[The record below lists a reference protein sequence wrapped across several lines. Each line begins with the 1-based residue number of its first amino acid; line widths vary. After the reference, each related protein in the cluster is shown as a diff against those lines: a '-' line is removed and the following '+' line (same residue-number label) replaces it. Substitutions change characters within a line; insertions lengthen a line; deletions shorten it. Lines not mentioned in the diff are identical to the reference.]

1 MIKTG
6 MLINDRYEIIEKIG
20 TGGMS
25 EVYKAKCIKL
35 NRFVAIKI
43 LKDEYCLDDAFV
55 RRFKAEAQSAASLS
69 HANIVNIYD
78 VGNENRIHFIVMEY
92 LEGKTLKQVI
102 KEAGIIND
110 KEALN
115 IAVSIASAL
124 EHAHSNHIIHR
135 DIKPQNIIVTN
146 DGKIKV
152 ADFGIARIA
161 SEKTITVTDE
171 TTGSV
176 HYIAPEQAR
185 GGYCDE
191 KSDIYSLGITLFEM
205 VTGEL
210 PYKAESAVSVAL
222 KHIQD
227 KFPIPS
233 ELNPEVSK
241 SVEQIILKCTQKKP
255 EIRYQSAVELLADL
269 RKALVFP
276 SEEFVKI
283 NQFEDDSPT
292 MIISSSEFEGL
303 RKAIDTKESIEAPIE
318 ETPEVEKRPIPK
330 YKKDTKEEK
339 KKGTIVM
346 ALGILSAFLLV
357 AIIFGVSY
365 AVWNM
370 GHPGEAKEIEIP
382 NVIGM
387 SFEQAKKTLENAG
400 IEWKEG
406 EYEFSADQEKDYI
419 INQSVKGKIEE
430 KLIKETVVELTISK
444 GKDAKKVPKVLD
456 MTFDEA
462 EKIIRDAGFKANRV
476 MEYNDEVDLGFV
488 IKQQPEADELLAK
501 GAQITI
507 FVSQGEEKAV
517 VTMPDVTLISE
528 EQGISLIKSKKLK
541 VGNIS
546 YANNDVVKKG
556 QIISSSIPAGTEV
569 EEGTA
574 VNLVVSKGAATVRK
588 QVIINDL
595 MPSELNTGLLEVYL
609 TLPNQKGTLV
619 YADNVQKSDFPVYVN
634 VDGTGKGVVDVYFN
648 GSKEYSNTIIFSE
661 EGN

>member
-102 KEAGIIND
+102 KEAGIIQD

-115 IAVSIASAL
+115 IALSIASAL

-135 DIKPQNIIVTN
+135 DIKPQNIIATN

-227 KFPIPS
+227 KFPVPS
-233 ELNPEVSK
+233 ELNPDINK
-241 SVEQIILKCTQKKP
+241 SLEQIILKCTQKKP
-255 EIRYQSAVELLADL
+255 EVRYQSAAELIADL
-269 RKALVFP
+269 KKALDFP

-303 RKAIDTKESIEAPIE
+303 RKAIDAQDKNESVAEDIP
-318 ETPEVEKRPIPK
+318 ETEKRPIPR
-330 YKKDTKEEK
+330 YKKENNEDK
-339 KKGTIVM
+339 KKSRMVM
-346 ALGILSAFLLV
+346 ALGVFSAFLLV

-365 AVWNM
+365 AIWNM

-382 NVIGM
+382 NVIGK
-387 SFEQAKKTLENAG
+387 SFEDAKKTLENAG
-400 IEWKEG
+400 IDWKEG
-406 EYEFSADQEKDYI
+406 EYQFSTEQDKDYI
-419 INQSVKGKIEE
+419 INQSIKGKIEE
-430 KLIKETVVELTISK
+430 KLIKDTVVELTISK
-444 GKDAKKVPKVLD
+444 GKDAKKVPDIVD

-462 EKIIRDAGFKANRV
+462 EKIIRDSGFKANRV
-476 MEYNDEVDLGFV
+476 MEYNDKVDLGVV

-501 GAQITI
+501 GEEITI
-507 FVSQGEEKAV
+507 FVSQGKEKAM

-528 EQGISLIKSKKLK
+528 EQGITLIKSKNLK
-541 VGNIS
+541 IGNIS
-546 YANNDVVKKG
+546 YTSNDVVKKG
-556 QIISSSIPAGTEV
+556 QIISSSIPSGTEV
-569 EEGTA
+569 EEGSA

-595 MPSELNTGLLEVYL
+595 MPNELSSGLLEVYL

-648 GSKEYSNTIIFSE
+648 GSKEFSNTIIFSE